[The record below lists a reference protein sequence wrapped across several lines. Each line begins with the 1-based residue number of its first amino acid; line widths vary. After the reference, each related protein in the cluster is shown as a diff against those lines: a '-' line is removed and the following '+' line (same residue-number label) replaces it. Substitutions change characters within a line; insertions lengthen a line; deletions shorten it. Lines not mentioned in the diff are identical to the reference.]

1 MELELDHAKLNF
13 VTKGNQNNPPL
24 VLWHGAGCTL
34 KMWDL
39 VTKELQRVFYTIAFD
54 IRGAGK
60 SINLSQDNE
69 SYTFERYSNDLNK
82 ILEFLDVERFHIWS
96 MAWGTRAAI
105 AYSSLHADRV
115 ISAVFSDASIGKAD
129 IELQKAGL
137 KKALTLQDKS
147 GIERYAMPEGWN
159 VHLNNESARLSLGAA
174 SKFDLKQAFEE
185 ISFPFLVMTG
195 DHDPNL
201 TSSQDMLNH
210 SDTGELRILKN
221 VGHGSVLQRPDL
233 TVKNFLDWHGKRQG
247 HKYAKE

>member
-39 VTKELQRVFYTIAFD
+39 VTKELQKSFYTIAFD

-60 SINLSQDNE
+60 SINLTQDNE
-69 SYTFERYSNDLNK
+69 SYTFERYSKDLNK

-105 AYSSLHADRV
+105 AYSSLHTDRV

-129 IELQKAGL
+129 VEAQKA
-137 KKALTLQDKS
+137 
-147 GIERYAMPEGWN
+147 
-159 VHLNNESARLSLGAA
+159 
-174 SKFDLKQAFEE
+174 
-185 ISFPFLVMTG
+185 
-195 DHDPNL
+195 
-201 TSSQDMLNH
+201 
-210 SDTGELRILKN
+210 
-221 VGHGSVLQRPDL
+221 
-233 TVKNFLDWHGKRQG
+233 
-247 HKYAKE
+247 

>member
-69 SYTFERYSNDLNK
+69 SYTFERYSNDLNR

-115 ISAVFSDASIGKAD
+115 MSAVFSDASIGKAD

-233 TVKNFLDWHGKRQG
+233 TVKNFLDWHGK
-247 HKYAKE
+247 K

>member
-39 VTKELQRVFYTIAFD
+39 VTKELQKSFYTIAFD

-60 SINLSQDNE
+60 SINLTQDIE
-69 SYTFERYSNDLNK
+69 SYTFERYSKDLNK

-129 IELQKAGL
+129 VEAQKAGL
-137 KKALTLQDKS
+137 KDALALQDKS
-147 GIERYAMPEGWN
+147 GIKRYAMPEGWN
-159 VHLNNESARLSLGAA
+159 EHLNTESARLSLGAA
-174 SKFDLKQAFEE
+174 SKFDLKKAFAKL
-185 ISFPFLVMTG
+185 SFPFLIMTG

-201 TSSQDMLNH
+201 TSSKDMLNQ
-210 SDTGELRILKN
+210 SDTGELRVLKN

-233 TVKNFLDWHGKRQG
+233 TVKNFLDWHNK
-247 HKYAKE
+247 

>member
-39 VTKELQRVFYTIAFD
+39 VTKELQKSFYTIAFD

-60 SINLSQDNE
+60 SINLTQDNE
-69 SYTFERYSNDLNK
+69 SYTFERYSKDLNK
-82 ILEFLDVERFHIWS
+82 ILEFLDIERFHIWS

-129 IELQKAGL
+129 VEAQKAGL
-137 KKALTLQDKS
+137 KDALALQDKS
-147 GIERYAMPEGWN
+147 GIKRYAMPEGWN
-159 VHLNNESARLSLGAA
+159 EHLNTESARLSLGAA
-174 SKFDLKQAFEE
+174 SKFDLKKAFAKL
-185 ISFPFLVMTG
+185 SFPFLIMTG

-201 TSSQDMLNH
+201 TSSKDMLNQ
-210 SDTGELRILKN
+210 SDTGELRVLKN

-233 TVKNFLDWHGKRQG
+233 TVKNFLDWHNK
-247 HKYAKE
+247 

>member
-13 VTKGNQNNPPL
+13 VTKGDKNNPPL

-34 KMWDL
+34 RMWD
-39 VTKELQRVFYTIAFD
+39 VVAEETQRLFYTIAFD

-60 SINLSQDNE
+60 SINLSQENE
-69 SYTFERYSNDLNK
+69 SYTFERYSKDLNK
-82 ILEFLDVERFHIWS
+82 ILEFLGVGRFHIWS

-105 AYSSLHADRV
+105 AYSSLNADRV

-129 IELQKAGL
+129 IEAQKEGL
-137 KKALTLQDKS
+137 KDALILQDKS

-159 VHLNNESARLSLGAA
+159 EHLNNESARLSLGAA
-174 SKFDLKQAFEE
+174 SKFDLSKAFAK
-185 ISFPFLVMTG
+185 ISFPFLIMTG

-201 TSSQDMLNH
+201 TSSQYMLNH
-210 SDTGELRILKN
+210 SDTGELRVLKN

-233 TVKNFLDWHGKRQG
+233 TVKNFLDWHTK
-247 HKYAKE
+247 

>member
-39 VTKELQRVFYTIAFD
+39 VTKELQKSFYTIAFD

-60 SINLSQDNE
+60 SINLTQDNE
-69 SYTFERYSNDLNK
+69 SYTFERYSKDLNK

-221 VGHGSVLQRPDL
+221 VGHGSILQRPDL
-233 TVKNFLDWHGKRQG
+233 TVKNFLDWHGKR
-247 HKYAKE
+247 

>member
-82 ILEFLDVERFHIWS
+82 ILDFLDVERFHIWS

-115 ISAVFSDASIGKAD
+115 MSAVFSDASIGKAD

-185 ISFPFLVMTG
+185 ISFPFLIMTG

-233 TVKNFLDWHGKRQG
+233 TVKNFLDWHGK
-247 HKYAKE
+247 K

>member
-39 VTKELQRVFYTIAFD
+39 VTKELQKSFYTIAFD

-60 SINLSQDNE
+60 SINLTQDIE
-69 SYTFERYSNDLNK
+69 SYTFERYSKDLNK

-105 AYSSLHADRV
+105 AYSSLHTDRV

-129 IELQKAGL
+129 IEAQKTGL
-137 KKALTLQDKS
+137 KDALTLQDKS
-147 GIERYAMPEGWN
+147 GIERHAMPEGWN
-159 VHLNNESARLSLGAA
+159 EHLNIESARLSLGAA
-174 SKFDLKQAFEE
+174 SKFDLNKAFTK
-185 ISFPFLVMTG
+185 ISFPFLIMTG

-210 SDTGELRILKN
+210 SDTGELRVLKN

-233 TVKNFLDWHGKRQG
+233 TVKNFLDWHST
-247 HKYAKE
+247 

>member
-105 AYSSLHADRV
+105 AYSSLNVDRV

-137 KKALTLQDKS
+137 KKALTLQDRS
-147 GIERYAMPEGWN
+147 GIGRYAMPEGWN

-210 SDTGELRILKN
+210 SDMGELRILKN

-233 TVKNFLDWHGKRQG
+233 TVKNFLDWHGK
-247 HKYAKE
+247 K

>member
-39 VTKELQRVFYTIAFD
+39 VTKELQKAFYTIAFD

-69 SYTFERYSNDLNK
+69 SYTFERYSKDLNK
-82 ILEFLDVERFHIWS
+82 ILEFLDVGRFHIWS

-105 AYSSLHADRV
+105 AYSSLHTDRV

-129 IELQKAGL
+129 IEAQKAGL
-137 KKALTLQDKS
+137 KDALALQDKS
-147 GIERYAMPEGWN
+147 CLLY
-159 VHLNNESARLSLGAA
+159 
-174 SKFDLKQAFEE
+174 
-185 ISFPFLVMTG
+185 
-195 DHDPNL
+195 
-201 TSSQDMLNH
+201 TSPSPRD
-210 SDTGELRILKN
+210 
-221 VGHGSVLQRPDL
+221 
-233 TVKNFLDWHGKRQG
+233 
-247 HKYAKE
+247 

>member
-115 ISAVFSDASIGKAD
+115 MSAVFSDASIGKAD

-185 ISFPFLVMTG
+185 ISFPFLIMTG

-233 TVKNFLDWHGKRQG
+233 TVKNFLDWHGK
-247 HKYAKE
+247 K

>member
-1 MELELDHAKLNF
+1 MELELDQAKLYFN
-13 VTKGNQNNPPL
+13 VKGNKSNPPL
-24 VLWHGAGCTL
+24 VLWQGAGCCSR
-34 KMWDL
+34 MWDI
-39 VTKELQRVFYTIAFD
+39 VIEELQRDFYTIAFD
-54 IRGAGK
+54 IRGAGR
-60 SINLSQDNE
+60 SINYSQDKE
-69 SYTFERYSNDLNK
+69 SYTFERYSEDLNK
-82 ILEFLDVERFHIWS
+82 ILDYLDIEKFHLWS

-115 ISAVFSDASIGKAD
+115 MSAVFSDASIGKAD

-210 SDTGELRILKN
+210 SDMGELRILKN

-233 TVKNFLDWHGKRQG
+233 TVKTS
-247 HKYAKE
+247 

>member
-1 MELELDHAKLNF
+1 MELELDHARLNF

-54 IRGAGK
+54 IIGAGK

-82 ILEFLDVERFHIWS
+82 ILEFLDVELFHIWS

-115 ISAVFSDASIGKAD
+115 ISAVFSDASIEKAD

-185 ISFPFLVMTG
+185 ISFPFLIMTG

-221 VGHGSVLQRPDL
+221 VGHGSILQRPDL
-233 TVKNFLDWHGKRQG
+233 TVKNFLDWHGKR
-247 HKYAKE
+247 

>member
-115 ISAVFSDASIGKAD
+115 MSAVFSDASIGKAD

-233 TVKNFLDWHGKRQG
+233 TVKNFLDWHGK
-247 HKYAKE
+247 K

>member
-13 VTKGNQNNPPL
+13 DTKGNQNNPPL

-39 VTKELQRVFYTIAFD
+39 VTKELQKAFYTIAFD

-69 SYTFERYSNDLNK
+69 SYTFERYSKDLNR
-82 ILEFLDVERFHIWS
+82 ILEFLDVGHFHIWS

-129 IELQKAGL
+129 VEAQKAGL
-137 KKALTLQDKS
+137 KDALALQDKS
-147 GIERYAMPEGWN
+147 GIKRYAMPEGWN
-159 VHLNNESARLSLGAA
+159 EHLNTESARLSLGAA
-174 SKFDLKQAFEE
+174 SKFDLKKAFAKL
-185 ISFPFLVMTG
+185 SFPFLIMTG

-201 TSSQDMLNH
+201 TSSKDMLNQ
-210 SDTGELRILKN
+210 SDTGELRVLKN

-233 TVKNFLDWHGKRQG
+233 VVKNFLDWHSK
-247 HKYAKE
+247 

>member
-39 VTKELQRVFYTIAFD
+39 VTKELQKSFYTIAFD

-60 SINLSQDNE
+60 SINLTQDNE
-69 SYTFERYSNDLNK
+69 SYTFERYSKDLNK

-105 AYSSLHADRV
+105 AYSSLNADRV

-137 KKALTLQDKS
+137 KKALTLQDRS

-210 SDTGELRILKN
+210 SDMGELRILKN

-233 TVKNFLDWHGKRQG
+233 TVKNFLDWHGK
-247 HKYAKE
+247 K

>member
-1 MELELDHAKLNF
+1 MELELDHARLNF

-39 VTKELQRVFYTIAFD
+39 VTKELQKTFYTIAFD

-60 SINLSQDNE
+60 SINLTQDNE
-69 SYTFERYSNDLNK
+69 SYTFERYSKDLNK

-105 AYSSLHADRV
+105 AYSSLHTDRV

-129 IELQKAGL
+129 IEAQKAGL
-137 KKALTLQDKS
+137 KDALALQDKS

-159 VHLNNESARLSLGAA
+159 EHLNIESARLSLGAA
-174 SKFDLKQAFEE
+174 SKFDLDKAFTK
-185 ISFPFLVMTG
+185 ISFPFLIMTG

-201 TSSQDMLNH
+201 TSSKDMLNQ
-210 SDTGELRILKN
+210 SDTGELR
-221 VGHGSVLQRPDL
+221 V
-233 TVKNFLDWHGKRQG
+233 
-247 HKYAKE
+247 

>member
-13 VTKGNQNNPPL
+13 DTKGNQNNPPL

-39 VTKELQRVFYTIAFD
+39 VTKELQKSFYTIAFD
-54 IRGAGK
+54 IRGVGK
-60 SINLSQDNE
+60 SINLTQDIE
-69 SYTFERYSNDLNK
+69 SYTFERYSKDLNK

-129 IELQKAGL
+129 VEAQKAGL
-137 KKALTLQDKS
+137 KDALALQDKS
-147 GIERYAMPEGWN
+147 GIKRHAMPEGWN
-159 VHLNNESARLSLGAA
+159 EHLNTESARLSLGAA
-174 SKFDLKQAFEE
+174 SKFDLNKAFAK
-185 ISFPFLVMTG
+185 ISFPFLIMTG

-201 TSSQDMLNH
+201 TSSQDMLNQ
-210 SDTGELRILKN
+210 SDTGELRVLKN

-233 TVKNFLDWHGKRQG
+233 VVKNFLDWHS
-247 HKYAKE
+247 A

>member
-39 VTKELQRVFYTIAFD
+39 VTKELQKSFYTIAFD

-60 SINLSQDNE
+60 SINLTQDNE
-69 SYTFERYSNDLNK
+69 SYTFERYSKDLNK

-105 AYSSLHADRV
+105 AYSSLHTDRV

-129 IELQKAGL
+129 VEAQKAGL
-137 KKALTLQDKS
+137 KDALALQEKS
-147 GIERYAMPEGWN
+147 GIKRYAMPEGWN
-159 VHLNNESARLSLGAA
+159 EHLNTESARLSLGAA
-174 SKFDLKQAFEE
+174 SKFDLKKAFAKL
-185 ISFPFLVMTG
+185 SFPFLIMTG

-201 TSSQDMLNH
+201 TSSKDMLNQ
-210 SDTGELRILKN
+210 SDTGDLRVLKN

-233 TVKNFLDWHGKRQG
+233 TVKNFLDWHNK
-247 HKYAKE
+247 

>member
-233 TVKNFLDWHGKRQG
+233 TVKNFLDWHGKR
-247 HKYAKE
+247 

>member
-39 VTKELQRVFYTIAFD
+39 VTKELQKSFYTIAFD

-60 SINLSQDNE
+60 SINLTQDNE
-69 SYTFERYSNDLNK
+69 SYTFERYSKDLNK

-105 AYSSLHADRV
+105 AYSSLNSDRV

-129 IELQKAGL
+129 VEAQKAGL
-137 KKALTLQDKS
+137 KDALALQEKS
-147 GIERYAMPEGWN
+147 GIKRYAMPEGWN
-159 VHLNNESARLSLGAA
+159 EHLNTESARLSLGAA
-174 SKFDLKQAFEE
+174 SKFDLNKAFTKL
-185 ISFPFLVMTG
+185 SFPFLIMTG

-201 TSSQDMLNH
+201 TSSKDMLNQ
-210 SDTGELRILKN
+210 SDTGELRVLKN

-233 TVKNFLDWHGKRQG
+233 TVKNFLDWHST
-247 HKYAKE
+247 

>member
-39 VTKELQRVFYTIAFD
+39 VTKELQKSFYTIAFD

-60 SINLSQDNE
+60 SINLTQDNE
-69 SYTFERYSNDLNK
+69 SYTFERYSKDLNK

-105 AYSSLHADRV
+105 AYSSLHTDRV

-129 IELQKAGL
+129 VEAQKAGL
-137 KKALTLQDKS
+137 KDALALQEKS
-147 GIERYAMPEGWN
+147 GIKRYAMPKGWN
-159 VHLNNESARLSLGAA
+159 EHLNTESARLSLGAA
-174 SKFDLKQAFEE
+174 SKFDLKKAFAKL
-185 ISFPFLVMTG
+185 SFPFLIMTG

-201 TSSQDMLNH
+201 TSSKDMLNQ
-210 SDTGELRILKN
+210 SDTGELRVLKN

-233 TVKNFLDWHGKRQG
+233 TVKNFLDWHSK
-247 HKYAKE
+247 

>member
-13 VTKGNQNNPPL
+13 DTKGNQNNPPL

-39 VTKELQRVFYTIAFD
+39 VTKELQKSFYTIAFD

-60 SINLSQDNE
+60 SINLTQDNE
-69 SYTFERYSNDLNK
+69 SYTFERYSKDLNK
-82 ILEFLDVERFHIWS
+82 ILEFLDIERFHIWS

-129 IELQKAGL
+129 VEAQKAGL
-137 KKALTLQDKS
+137 KDALALQDKS
-147 GIERYAMPEGWN
+147 GLKRYAMPEGWN
-159 VHLNNESARLSLGAA
+159 EHLNTESARLSLGAA
-174 SKFDLKQAFEE
+174 SKFDLKKAFAKL
-185 ISFPFLVMTG
+185 SFPFLIMTG

-201 TSSQDMLNH
+201 TSSKDMLNQ
-210 SDTGELRILKN
+210 SDTGELRVLKN

-233 TVKNFLDWHGKRQG
+233 TVKNFLDWHNK
-247 HKYAKE
+247 

>member
-39 VTKELQRVFYTIAFD
+39 VTKELQKSFYTIAFD

-60 SINLSQDNE
+60 SINLTQDNE
-69 SYTFERYSNDLNK
+69 SYTFERYSKDLNK

-105 AYSSLHADRV
+105 AYSSLHTDRV

-129 IELQKAGL
+129 VEAQKAGL
-137 KKALTLQDKS
+137 KDALALQEKS
-147 GIERYAMPEGWN
+147 GIKRYAMPEGWN
-159 VHLNNESARLSLGAA
+159 EHLNTESARLSLGAA
-174 SKFDLKQAFEE
+174 SKFDLDKAFTK
-185 ISFPFLVMTG
+185 ISFPFLIMTG

-201 TSSQDMLNH
+201 TSSKDMLNQ
-210 SDTGELRILKN
+210 SDTGELRVLKN

-233 TVKNFLDWHGKRQG
+233 TVKNFLDWHST
-247 HKYAKE
+247 

>member
-39 VTKELQRVFYTIAFD
+39 VNKELQKSFYTIAFD
-54 IRGAGK
+54 IRGVGK
-60 SINLSQDNE
+60 SINLTQDIE
-69 SYTFERYSNDLNK
+69 SYTFERYSKDLNK

-129 IELQKAGL
+129 VEAQKAGL
-137 KKALTLQDKS
+137 KDALALQDKS
-147 GIERYAMPEGWN
+147 GIKRYAMPEGWN
-159 VHLNNESARLSLGAA
+159 EHLNTESARLSLGAA
-174 SKFDLKQAFEE
+174 SKFDLKKAFAKL
-185 ISFPFLVMTG
+185 SFPFLIMTG

-201 TSSQDMLNH
+201 TSSKDMLNQ
-210 SDTGELRILKN
+210 SDTGELRVLKN

-233 TVKNFLDWHGKRQG
+233 TVKNFLDWHSK
-247 HKYAKE
+247 

>member
-39 VTKELQRVFYTIAFD
+39 VTKELQKSFYTIAFD

-60 SINLSQDNE
+60 SINLTQDNE
-69 SYTFERYSNDLNK
+69 SYTFERYSKDLNK

-105 AYSSLHADRV
+105 AYSSLHTDRV

-129 IELQKAGL
+129 VEAQKAGL
-137 KKALTLQDKS
+137 KDALALQEKS
-147 GIERYAMPEGWN
+147 GIKRYAMPEGWN
-159 VHLNNESARLSLGAA
+159 EHLNTESARLSLGAA
-174 SKFDLKQAFEE
+174 SKFDLKKAFAKL
-185 ISFPFLVMTG
+185 SFPFLIMTG

-201 TSSQDMLNH
+201 TSSKDMLNQ
-210 SDTGELRILKN
+210 SDTGELRVLKN

-233 TVKNFLDWHGKRQG
+233 TVKNFLDWHST
-247 HKYAKE
+247 